1 MLFPTGPQY
10 RTLTLIWLPAP
21 AMLIF
26 TFAYAGK
33 LVLPLS

>member
-10 RTLTLIWLPAP
+10 RTYTLIWLPAL
-21 AMLIF
+21 AMLTP

-33 LVLPLS
+33 LVLPPS